1 MKKPSASKKSRLP
14 AKTKP
19 DSLSGLL
26 TEVRQ
31 LIQNARRGVASVVDT
46 FQVMTNFEI
55 GRRIVQHEQRGAK
68 RAAYGAEL
76 LKELSA
82 RLTEEFGSGF
92 SHRNLE
98 YMRKFFL
105 VWQERVQISQQ
116 PVAKL
121 GSEGISQYPVA
132 KLPPAKISQQAI
144 GILRPLRI
152 GQSASDQLTIF
163 QSLTGK
169 SQNPFTLSWTHYV
182 QLLTIKDPDERSFY
196 EIEATNAGWSV
207 PELKRQKASCLYE
220 RLALSR
226 DKAGIRKLAKEGQ
239 VIVRPE
245 DLLKEPLVLEFLG
258 LEEKSGYSE
267 NDLEQAIID
276 RLEHFL
282 LELGKGFLF
291 EARQKRFTFDEDHY
305 FVDLVFY
312 NRLLR
317 CYVII
322 DLKLDKATHQDLGQ
336 MQMYVNYYDRE
347 VKLPEENPTIGLLL
361 CKSAK
366 KTVVE
371 LTLPKD
377 ANIHAKEYQL
387 YLPSKELLMRKLEEW
402 SAAATH

>member
-1 MKKPSASKKSRLP
+1 MKKPSATRKTSAP
-14 AKTKP
+14 AQTKP
-19 DSLSGLL
+19 ASLTTLL

-31 LIQNARRGVASVVDT
+31 LIQSARRGVSTIVDT

-55 GRRIVQHEQRGAK
+55 GRRIVEHEQKGAK
-68 RAAYGAEL
+68 RAAYGTEL
-76 LKELSA
+76 LNELSA
-82 RLTEEFGSGF
+82 RLTEEFGRGF
-92 SHRNLE
+92 SRSNLE

-105 VWQERVQISQQ
+105 EWQKRLPIFQTPSGKFAPAKNPQQPIGKLASLEISQQ
-116 PVAKL
+116 PTGKL
-121 GSEGISQYPVA
+121 VPLEIR
-132 KLPPAKISQQAI
+132 QQ
-144 GILRPLRI
+144 P
-152 GQSASDQLTIF
+152 
-163 QSLTGK
+163 TGK
-169 SQNPFTLSWTHYV
+169 SPFTLSWTHYV
-182 QLLTIKDPDERSFY
+182 TLLTVKDPNERSFY
-196 EIEATNAGWSV
+196 EIEATNSGWSV

-226 DKAGIRKLAKEGQ
+226 DKEGIRKLAREGQ

-258 LEEKSGYSE
+258 LDDKASYSE

-322 DLKLDKATHQDLGQ
+322 DLKLDKLTHQDLGQ

-347 VKLPEENPTIGLLL
+347 VKLPDENPTIGLLL

-371 LTLPKD
+371 LTLPKG
-377 ANIHAKEYQL
+377 ANIHAKEYNL
-387 YLPSKELLMRKLEEW
+387 YLPSKELLKHKLDEW
-402 SAAATH
+402 SAAVAQ

>member
-1 MKKPSASKKSRLP
+1 MKKPSATRKPSTP
-14 AKTKP
+14 AQAKP
-19 DSLSGLL
+19 DGLTTLL

-31 LIQNARRGVASVVDT
+31 LVQSARRSISTIVDT

-55 GRRIVQHEQRGAK
+55 GRRIVEHEQKGAK

-82 RLTEEFGSGF
+82 RLTEEFGMGF
-92 SHRNLE
+92 SKANLE
-98 YMRKFFL
+98 YMRRFYLEWEKRVPQIAQTPTGQLSVPEIAQQPAGQL
-105 VWQERVQISQQ
+105 VPGKIRQQ
-116 PVAKL
+116 PVGKL
-121 GSEGISQYPVA
+121 AVSQISEQPIR
-132 KLPPAKISQQAI
+132 K
-144 GILRPLRI
+144 
-152 GQSASDQLTIF
+152 
-163 QSLTGK
+163 SL
-169 SQNPFTLSWTHYV
+169 FTLSWTHYV
-182 QLLTIKDPDERSFY
+182 TLLTVKDPDERSFY

-226 DKAGIRKLAKEGQ
+226 DKEGIRKLAREGQ

-258 LEEKSGYSE
+258 LDDKASFSE
-267 NDLEQAIID
+267 SDLEQAIIN

-322 DLKLDKATHQDLGQ
+322 DLKLDKLTHQDLGQ

-347 VKLPEENPTIGLLL
+347 VKLPDENPTIGLLL

-366 KTVVE
+366 KTIVE

-377 ANIHAKEYQL
+377 TNIHAKEYNL
-387 YLPSKELLMRKLEEW
+387 YLPSKELLKQKLDEW
-402 SAAATH
+402 SAAATQ

>member
-31 LIQNARRGVASVVDT
+31 LIQSARRGVASVVDT

-55 GRRIVQHEQRGAK
+55 GRRIVEHEQKGAK

-82 RLTEEFGSGF
+82 RLTEEFGRGF
-92 SHRNLE
+92 SKSNLAA
-98 YMRKFFL
+98 MRAFYL
-105 VWQERVQISQQ
+105 QWAERV
-116 PVAKL
+116 P
-121 GSEGISQYPVA
+121 
-132 KLPPAKISQQAI
+132 
-144 GILRPLRI
+144 
-152 GQSASDQLTIF
+152 IF
-163 QSLTGK
+163 QTASGELPAQEIFQTLSEKSAVSEIPQTPSGKLVPTPIRQTLFGK
-169 SQNPFTLSWTHYV
+169 SPFTLSWSHYV
-182 QLLTIKDPDERSFY
+182 VLMTIKDPDERSFY
-196 EIEATNAGWSV
+196 EIESRQADWDV
-207 PELKRQKASCLYE
+207 RELKRQKASCLYE

-258 LEEKSGYSE
+258 LEEKAGYSE

-347 VKLPEENPTIGLLL
+347 VKLPDENPTIGLLL

>member
-1 MKKPSASKKSRLP
+1 MKKPSATKKAASP
-14 AKTKP
+14 AKAKP
-19 DSLSGLL
+19 DGLSTLV

-31 LIQNARRGVASVVDT
+31 LIQSARRGVSTVVDT

-55 GRRIVQHEQRGAK
+55 GRRIVEHEQKGAK

-82 RLTEEFGSGF
+82 RLTEEFGRGF
-92 SHRNLE
+92 SRSNLE

-105 VWQERVQISQQ
+105 EWQNQVHQISQTASGILLNTPIFQ
-116 PVAKL
+116 TLSEKSV
-121 GSEGISQYPVA
+121 GSEISQTLSG
-132 KLPPAKISQQAI
+132 KLAPSSIRQT
-144 GILRPLRI
+144 
-152 GQSASDQLTIF
+152 AS
-163 QSLTGK
+163 GK
-169 SQNPFTLSWTHYV
+169 SPFTLSWSHYV
-182 QLLTIKDPDERSFY
+182 VLMTIKDPDERSFY
-196 EIEATNAGWSV
+196 EIESREADWDV
-207 PELKRQKASCLYE
+207 RELKRQKASCLYE

-258 LEEKSGYSE
+258 LDEKASYSE
-267 NDLEQAIID
+267 NDLEQAIIN

-347 VKLPEENPTIGLLL
+347 VKLPDENPTIGLLL

-387 YLPSKELLMRKLEEW
+387 YLPTKELLKQKLDEW
-402 SAAATH
+402 SAAASR

>member
-1 MKKPSASKKSRLP
+1 LEIP
-14 AKTKP
+14 KT
-19 DSLSGLL
+19 
-26 TEVRQ
+26 
-31 LIQNARRGVASVVDT
+31 
-46 FQVMTNFEI
+46 
-55 GRRIVQHEQRGAK
+55 
-68 RAAYGAEL
+68 
-76 LKELSA
+76 
-82 RLTEEFGSGF
+82 
-92 SHRNLE
+92 
-98 YMRKFFL
+98 
-105 VWQERVQISQQ
+105 
-116 PVAKL
+116 
-121 GSEGISQYPVA
+121 
-132 KLPPAKISQQAI
+132 SQQAI
-144 GILRPLRI
+144 GKSGALQK
-152 GQSASDQLTIF
+152 GQSATDQFPISE
-163 QSLTGK
+163 QPVRK
-169 SQNPFTLSWTHYV
+169 SGFPFTLSWTHYLI
-182 QLLTIKDPDERSFY
+182 LLTIKDPDERSFY

-239 VIVRPE
+239 IITRPE

-267 NDLEQAIID
+267 SDLEQAIID

-347 VKLPEENPTIGLLL
+347 VKLPDENPTIGLLL

-377 ANIHAKEYQL
+377 ANIQAKEYQL
-387 YLPSKELLMRKLEEW
+387 YLPSKELLKQKLEEW
-402 SAAATH
+402 SVIGTARRSGP

>member
-1 MKKPSASKKSRLP
+1 MKKPPATRKTSTP
-14 AKTKP
+14 AKAKP
-19 DSLSGLL
+19 DGLNPLL

-31 LIQNARRGVASVVDT
+31 HVQSARRGVSTIVDT

-55 GRRIVQHEQRGAK
+55 GRRIVEHEQKGAK
-68 RAAYGAEL
+68 RAAYGTEL
-76 LKELSA
+76 LNELSA
-82 RLTEEFGSGF
+82 RLTEEFGRGF
-92 SHRNLE
+92 SRSNLE

-105 VWQERVQISQQ
+105 EWQKRLPISQTPSGKLAPAKNPQQPIGKLASLEISQQ
-116 PVAKL
+116 PTGKL
-121 GSEGISQYPVA
+121 VPLEIR
-132 KLPPAKISQQAI
+132 QQ
-144 GILRPLRI
+144 P
-152 GQSASDQLTIF
+152 
-163 QSLTGK
+163 TGK
-169 SQNPFTLSWTHYV
+169 SPFTLSWTHYV
-182 QLLTIKDPDERSFY
+182 TLLTVKNPDERSFY
-196 EIEATNAGWSV
+196 EIEATNSGWSV

-226 DKAGIRKLAKEGQ
+226 DKEGIRKLAHEGQ

-258 LEEKSGYSE
+258 LDDKASYSE

-322 DLKLDKATHQDLGQ
+322 DLKLDKLTHQDLGQ

-371 LTLPKD
+371 LTLPKGT
-377 ANIHAKEYQL
+377 NIHAKEYNL
-387 YLPSKELLMRKLEEW
+387 YLPSKELLKQKLDEW
-402 SAAATH
+402 SVAASL

>member
-1 MKKPSASKKSRLP
+1 MKKPSVSKKAITP

-19 DSLSGLL
+19 DGLTTLL

-31 LIQNARRGVASVVDT
+31 LIQSARRGVSTVVDT

-55 GRRIVQHEQRGAK
+55 GRRIVEHEQKGAK

-76 LKELSA
+76 LKELST
-82 RLTEEFGSGF
+82 RLSEEFGRGF
-92 SHRNLE
+92 SKSNLAA
-98 YMRKFFL
+98 MRAFYL
-105 VWQERVQISQQ
+105 QWAERVPIFQTAS
-116 PVAKL
+116 
-121 GSEGISQYPVA
+121 G
-132 KLPPAKISQQAI
+132 KLPAQEIFQTLSGK
-144 GILRPLRI
+144 
-152 GQSASDQLTIF
+152 SASSEIAQTASGQLVPTPIR
-163 QSLTGK
+163 QTPSGK
-169 SQNPFTLSWTHYV
+169 SPFTLSWSHYV
-182 QLLTIKDPDERSFY
+182 VLMTIKDPDERSFY
-196 EIEATNAGWSV
+196 EIESRQADWDV
-207 PELKRQKASCLYE
+207 RELKRQKASCLYE

-267 NDLEQAIID
+267 TDLEQAIID

-336 MQMYVNYYDRE
+336 MQMYVNYYDRV
-347 VKLPEENPTIGLLL
+347 VKLRDENPTIGLLL

-387 YLPSKELLMRKLEEW
+387 YLPSKELLKQKIDEW
-402 SAAATH
+402 SAAASR

>member
-1 MKKPSASKKSRLP
+1 MKKTSANRKTSSP
-14 AKTKP
+14 AKAKADGVP
-19 DSLSGLL
+19 ALL

-31 LIQNARRGVASVVDT
+31 LIQSARRGVSTVVDT

-55 GRRIVQHEQRGAK
+55 GRRIVEHEQKGAK

-82 RLTEEFGSGF
+82 RLTEEFGRGF
-92 SHRNLE
+92 SKSNLAS
-98 YMRKFFL
+98 MRAFFL
-105 VWQERVQISQQ
+105 LWSDRMPIFQTASGKFTSHEIVQTAS
-116 PVAKL
+116 
-121 GSEGISQYPVA
+121 
-132 KLPPAKISQQAI
+132 
-144 GILRPLRI
+144 
-152 GQSASDQLTIF
+152 GQSALTENSQTLSGKLVPSQIR
-163 QSLTGK
+163 QTPSGK
-169 SQNPFTLSWTHYV
+169 SPFTLSWSHYV
-182 QLLTIKDPDERSFY
+182 VLMTIQDPEERSFY
-196 EIEATNAGWSV
+196 EIESAQSNWNV
-207 PELKRQKASCLYE
+207 RELKRQKASCLYE

-226 DKAGIRKLAKEGQ
+226 DKEGVRKLAREGQ

-258 LEEKSGYSE
+258 LDDKASYSE
-267 NDLEQAIID
+267 NDMEQAIID

-322 DLKLDKATHQDLGQ
+322 DLKLDKLTHQDLGQ

-347 VKLPEENPTIGLLL
+347 VKLPDENPTIGLLL

-371 LTLPKD
+371 LTLPQGT
-377 ANIHAKEYQL
+377 NIHAKEYSL
-387 YLPSKELLMRKLEEW
+387 YLPSKEVLKQKLDEW
-402 SAAATH
+402 SAAVAQ